1 MYAFYLKVYVER
13 GDGWV
18 ALAGWKLCYGGL
30 LGENYNT
37 LQYWCCIKKCVLFC
51 FLRLLITA
59 HGMKFTAQL
68 YVFKDQLEN
77 MIKVTELTALYWSND
92 NNSLSLSLCFVFK
105 SFFSLAYLSE
115 FLFDVLSVAVFVIRD
130 RFAKKSWHM
139 LKSLSLCNKVLSI
152 LSLSLSLT
160 HTHTY
165 THTHTDLFHQFT
177 QPSQKRKKVCF
188 VA

>member
-1 MYAFYLKVYVER
+1 MLY
-13 GDGWV
+13 
-18 ALAGWKLCYGGL
+18 
-30 LGENYNT
+30 
-37 LQYWCCIKKCVLFC
+37 KKMFFVLFC

-92 NNSLSLSLCFVFK
+92 NNTLSLSLCFVFK

-130 RFAKKSWHM
+130 RFAKKSWHV

-152 LSLSLSLT
+152 LSLSLSLS

-165 THTHTDLFHQFT
+165 THTHRPVSPVHSTKSKKKKGMLRGIRVMPLPFVCRFI
-177 QPSQKRKKVCF
+177 QPDQTNSVL
-188 VA
+188 